1 MRKFLISVAALWGC
15 AASVVFAEPALQAAV
30 TAATAG
36 QVIFAAGGVTLQR
49 GTDSTQSVGKNT
61 ALAQGDQIV
70 TDATGYAYVRMAD
83 NALLVLRPNSSLV
96 IERWKYDANEPQ
108 ASQIKYFLAR
118 GVARYASGK
127 GSQAA
132 KDQFRFNTP
141 MAAIGVRGTDF
152 TVRAAAQSTYV
163 TVAQGGVVVGKF
175 NQACRADALG
185 PCEGPGVTELF
196 ARYGKKM
203 VEVTWEQPQPR
214 LLDWSPKGEGAEM
227 QKAGPQEPQARQGA
241 GNNSYANAPLA
252 EQDLPLTAAAPAL
265 APITGWGRWGAQSSD
280 KAMLDELLQSRSLLA
295 VNKHYVLALNR
306 NAPMELPHQG
316 SATFKL
322 QSHDGLLLNP
332 STQALEPT
340 QASNAVLA
348 VNFADRTFTTRMDLA
363 SEHVKTSVGAHG
375 IFNAQGVMNS
385 NPFTSPASLS
395 GVIGGHQGSQASYI
409 YHRPASP
416 HAVEV
421 TGVSNWAK

>member
-1 MRKFLISVAALWGC
+1 MRKLLISFTALWGC
-15 AASVVFAEPALQAAV
+15 IASVAFAEPALQSAAP
-30 TAATAG
+30 AATAG
-36 QVIFAAGGVTLQR
+36 QVIFAAGGVTLER
-49 GTDSTQSVGKNT
+49 GPGATQSVGKDT
-61 ALAQGDQIV
+61 TLAQGDKIV

-96 IERWKYDANEPQ
+96 IERWQYDAKQPQ
-108 ASQIKYFLAR
+108 ASQIKYFLAH

-175 NQACRADALG
+175 NEACRADALG
-185 PCEGPGVTELF
+185 PCEGPEVAELF
-196 ARYGKKM
+196 ANYGKKM

-214 LLDWSPKGEGAEM
+214 LLDWSPQGEGADM

-241 GNNSYANAPLA
+241 GSAGHVDDPLVEKGLPLA
-252 EQDLPLTAAAPAL
+252 GAAPVL
-265 APITGWGRWGAQSSD
+265 EPITGWGRWGAQSSD
-280 KAMLDELLQSRSLLA
+280 STMLDELLQSRGLLA

-306 NAPMELPHQG
+306 NAPMELPQQG